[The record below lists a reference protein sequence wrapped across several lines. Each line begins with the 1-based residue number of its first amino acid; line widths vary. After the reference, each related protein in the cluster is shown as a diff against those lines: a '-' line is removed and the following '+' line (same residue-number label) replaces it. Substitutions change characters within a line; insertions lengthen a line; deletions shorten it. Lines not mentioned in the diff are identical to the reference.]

1 MTIPVK
7 RRDGL
12 ILRKVQQD
20 LLLLDTEFNQ
30 IHRLNETASF
40 IWENWEQV
48 PDPVEIA
55 RLLAQKFDVE
65 EQVVSNDVSAIV
77 GRLQELNLLVR

>member
-12 ILRKVQQD
+12 ILRNVRQD

-30 IHRLNETASF
+30 IHQLNETARF
-40 IWENWEQV
+40 IWENWELA

-65 EQVVSNDVSAIV
+65 EQVVLNDVSAIV

>member
-12 ILRKVQQD
+12 IVRKVQQD

-30 IHRLNETASF
+30 IHQLNETASF

-65 EQVVSNDVSAIV
+65 EQVVLNDVSAIV

>member
-1 MTIPVK
+1 VTIPVK

-30 IHRLNETASF
+30 IHQLNETASF

-65 EQVVSNDVSAIV
+65 EQVVLNDVSAIV